1 MIKNVCHHTFHG
13 IQMAYETFNGRLGG
27 SEILISHIYTLG
39 GTVVDVIEIKFI
51 STAKFRAFWFDYTE
65 F

>member
-1 MIKNVCHHTFHG
+1 
-13 IQMAYETFNGRLGG
+13 MAYETFNGRLGG